1 MINQPTLKLPF
12 MSFSRITFILVFF
25 ITYNVQVYTQSSDK
39 VIGGISTDRLE
50 RYEQFISQEIKQGNI
65 PGASA
70 LIVRNGNVV
79 LQDAYGYRNIGDKS
93 SMKTDDIFFIQ
104 SMTKPII
111 TVAFMMLFEEGH
123 FMLTDNV
130 SKYLPEFK
138 DLRVIKS
145 VEDSITGETIAIE
158 KEITLEQLLTHT
170 AGLTH
175 GLGGSRFEQ
184 SYRKKYFM
192 QQWPDIK
199 SRATQAS
206 KLPLIDQP
214 GNKWNYSVAPDI
226 ISALIEQFSGM
237 STNDFLESKIF
248 KPLNMKDTGYN
259 LTKQQQARVVMVT
272 NKNDKGNLIN
282 SEYQPPAENNTIWS
296 GVNGLFS
303 TPSDY
308 MTFCQMIMNNGQ
320 WNGTQFLSRKTIE
333 LMTQNHVGNKFQGEG
348 VGFGYGFAVMLDV
361 SKIDLPGSNGSFW
374 WGGAYNT
381 HFFIDPEE
389 KLIAVFMTQLN
400 PYNNYYHNKMK
411 QLVYQAIVD

>member
-1 MINQPTLKLPF
+1 MINQPILKQPF
-12 MSFSRITFILVFF
+12 MNFSRITFILAFL
-25 ITYNVQVYTQSSDK
+25 ITCNFQVYAQSSDK
-39 VIGGISTDRLE
+39 TVAGISKDKLG
-50 RYEQFISQEIKQGNI
+50 RYEEFISQEIKQGNI

-70 LIVRNGNVV
+70 LIVRNGKVV
-79 LQDAYGYRNIGDKS
+79 LQDAYGYRDIGDKS

-123 FMLTDNV
+123 FMLTDYV

-138 DLRVIKS
+138 NLKVIKS
-145 VEDSITGETIAIE
+145 VDDSITGETTAVE
-158 KEITLEQLLTHT
+158 KEITIAHLLTHT

-175 GLGGSRFEQ
+175 GLGGSQFEQ
-184 SYRKKYFM
+184 DYMKEYFM
-192 QQWPDIK
+192 QEWPDIK
-199 SRATQAS
+199 SRANQAS

-214 GNKWNYSVAPDI
+214 GNKWIYSVAPDI
-226 ISALIEQFSGM
+226 IAALIEQFSGM

-259 LTKQQQARVVMVT
+259 LTKEQQARVVKVT
-272 NKNDKGNLIN
+272 NKNDKENLIN
-282 SEYQPPAENNTIWS
+282 SEYQPPMENNTIWS

-303 TPSDY
+303 TASDY
-308 MTFCQMIMNNGQ
+308 MTFCQMVMNNGQ

-333 LMTQNHVGNKFQGEG
+333 LMTQNHVGDKFPDQG

-361 SKIDLPGSNGSFW
+361 SKTDLLGSNGNIW
-374 WGGAYNT
+374 WGGAFNT

-389 KLIAVFMTQLN
+389 KLIAIFMTQLN
-400 PYNNYYHNKMK
+400 PYTNYYHNKMK

>member
-1 MINQPTLKLPF
+1 MINQPILKHTF
-12 MSFSRITFILVFF
+12 MNFSRITFILAFL
-25 ITYNVQVYTQSSDK
+25 ITCNFQVYAQSSDK
-39 VIGGISTDRLE
+39 TVAGISKDKLG
-50 RYEQFISQEIKQGNI
+50 RYEEFISQEIKQGNI

-70 LIVRNGNVV
+70 LIVRNGKVV
-79 LQDAYGYRNIGDKS
+79 LQDAYGYRDIGDKS

-123 FMLTDNV
+123 FMLTDYV
-130 SKYLPEFK
+130 SKYLPKFK
-138 DLRVIKS
+138 NLKVIKS
-145 VEDSITGETIAIE
+145 KDDSITGETTAVE
-158 KEITLEQLLTHT
+158 KEITIAHLLTHT

-175 GLGGSRFEQ
+175 GLGGSQFEQ
-184 SYRKKYFM
+184 DYMKEYFM
-192 QQWPDIK
+192 QEWPDIK
-199 SRATQAS
+199 SRANQAS

-214 GNKWNYSVAPDI
+214 GNKWIYSVAPDI
-226 ISALIEQFSGM
+226 IAALIEQFSGM

-259 LTKQQQARVVMVT
+259 LTKEQQARVVKVT
-272 NKNDKGNLIN
+272 NKNDKENLIN
-282 SEYQPPAENNTIWS
+282 SEYQPPMENNTIWS

-303 TPSDY
+303 TASDY
-308 MTFCQMIMNNGQ
+308 MTFCQMVMNNGQ

-333 LMTQNHVGNKFQGEG
+333 LMTQNHVGDKFPDQG

-361 SKIDLPGSNGSFW
+361 SKTDLLGSNGNIW
-374 WGGAYNT
+374 WGGAFNT

-389 KLIAVFMTQLN
+389 KLIAIFMTQLN
-400 PYNNYYHNKMK
+400 PYTNYYHNKMK

>member
-1 MINQPTLKLPF
+1 MN
-12 MSFSRITFILVFF
+12 FSKITFILAFL
-25 ITYNVQVYTQSSDK
+25 ITCNFQVCAQSSDK
-39 VIGGISTDRLE
+39 AVAGISKDRLG
-50 RYEQFISQEIKQGNI
+50 RYEEFISQEIKQGNI

-70 LIVRNGNVV
+70 LIVRNGKVV
-79 LQDAYGYRNIGDKS
+79 LQESYGYRDIGDKS

-123 FMLTDNV
+123 FMLTDYV

-138 DLRVIKS
+138 NLKMIKS
-145 VEDSITGETIAIE
+145 ENDSITGETIAVE
-158 KEITLEQLLTHT
+158 KEITIEHLLTHT

-175 GLGGSRFEQ
+175 GLGGSQFEQ
-184 SYRKKYFM
+184 DYMKEYFM
-192 QQWPDIK
+192 QEWPDIK
-199 SRATQAS
+199 SRANQAS

-214 GNKWNYSVAPDI
+214 GNKWIYSVAPDI
-226 ISALIEQFSGM
+226 IAALIEQFSGM
-237 STNDFLESKIF
+237 STNDFLKSKIF

-259 LTKQQQARVVMVT
+259 LTKQQQARVVKVT

-282 SEYQPPAENNTIWS
+282 SEYQPPMKKNTIWS

-303 TPSDY
+303 TASDY
-308 MTFCQMIMNNGQ
+308 MTFCQMVMNNGQ

-333 LMTQNHVGNKFQGEG
+333 LMTQNHVGDKFPDEG

-361 SKIDLPGSNGSFW
+361 SKTDLLGSNGNIW
-374 WGGAYNT
+374 WGGAFNT

-389 KLIAVFMTQLN
+389 KLIAIFMTQLN
-400 PYNNYYHNKMK
+400 PYTNYYHDKMK
-411 QLVYQAIVD
+411 QLVYQAFVD

>member
-1 MINQPTLKLPF
+1 MINQPILKHTF
-12 MSFSRITFILVFF
+12 MNFSRITFILAFL
-25 ITYNVQVYTQSSDK
+25 ITCNFQVYAQSSDK
-39 VIGGISTDRLE
+39 TVAGISKDKLG
-50 RYEQFISQEIKQGNI
+50 RYEEFISQEIKQGNI

-70 LIVRNGNVV
+70 LIVRNGKVV
-79 LQDAYGYRNIGDKS
+79 LQDAYGYRDIGDKS

-123 FMLTDNV
+123 FMLTDYV

-138 DLRVIKS
+138 NLKVIKS
-145 VEDSITGETIAIE
+145 VDDSITGETTAVE
-158 KEITLEQLLTHT
+158 KEITIAHLLTHT

-175 GLGGSRFEQ
+175 GLGGSQFEQ
-184 SYRKKYFM
+184 DYMKEYFM
-192 QQWPDIK
+192 QEWPDIK
-199 SRATQAS
+199 SRANQAS

-214 GNKWNYSVAPDI
+214 GNKWIYSVAPDI
-226 ISALIEQFSGM
+226 IAALIEQFSGM

-259 LTKQQQARVVMVT
+259 LTKEQQARVVKVT
-272 NKNDKGNLIN
+272 NKNDKENLIN
-282 SEYQPPAENNTIWS
+282 SEYQPPMENNTIWS

-303 TPSDY
+303 TASDY
-308 MTFCQMIMNNGQ
+308 MTFCQMVMNNGQ

-333 LMTQNHVGNKFQGEG
+333 LMTQNHVGDKFPDQG

-361 SKIDLPGSNGSFW
+361 SKTDLLGSNGNIW
-374 WGGAYNT
+374 WGGAFNT

-389 KLIAVFMTQLN
+389 KLIAIFMTQLN
-400 PYNNYYHNKMK
+400 PYTNYYHNKMK